1 MKAPCL
7 AGLALAA
14 GIAVA
19 AAQDMKAPRIAHFA
33 ADWNSVTAELRAS
46 EAFRPAPDDGD
57 GAPVAAPDDPLGD
70 LNRAVAERIPN
81 IAASV
86 VPVLLPFDTAA
97 FLRDRAEGK
106 AATEPG
112 SYLGGFESVPFFHAG
127 PGGYDAVITARA
139 PDMKDLGINYAE
151 RILVHL
157 SGAGVVYE
165 IDEPAGRIAWP
176 VGNELESE
184 FPGIKR
190 MFLENYAR
198 YTFER
203 YGVPYVIA
211 IECHD
216 GGARFRRMSCRD
228 ADKVAVRMLKSLQLV
243 GGQPPAAPRT
253 AAAGTIERPAAE
265 STVFTYYAPGELGR
279 PGGKIKGDADYTVYS
294 KIRFPMLDA
303 PAFANTQFARSE
315 GSPQNY
321 SYPWRDNFCE
331 PRAFFVG
338 QCGRGLGHQGQD
350 LRPAYCR
357 QRGPGARCEP
367 YEHEVVAVR
376 DGAVMRAPGQQALYI
391 VANGPGER
399 VRFRYLHMS
408 PKQFDAGGWVSGRF
422 VKEGEAI
429 GKVGNYWYREN
440 ATTYHLHFDLQVPTK
455 YGWVFVNPYMT
466 LVAAYERLIRARG
479 VELGEDG
486 TPVPVAT
493 TPTDTAPPSATLPV
507 ATPATEAPVAQ
518 EPPKEAVSGVPTAH
532 EPAAEVPVANAPPS
546 AQEPAQESVQESAPQ
561 DPAAAEF
568 VAQPAASPDAA
579 PITAAK
585 PTETAVESPAANR
598 TDDGMPRDERVDQ
611 TSSEPAG
618 VSADHGG
625 SDGGAMEHAGD
636 GAGQPGVV
644 RPLGRRFP
652 STGPRAWHL
661 RRHLQPRD
669 GEPQAR
675 HSGL

>member
-1 MKAPCL
+1 LKAPCL

-14 GIAVA
+14 GIAAA
-19 AAQDMKAPRIAHFA
+19 AAQDMKAPRISHFD
-33 ADWNSVTAELRAS
+33 ADWNAVAADLRAS
-46 EAFRPAPDDGD
+46 EAFRSAPDDGD
-57 GAPVAAPDDPLGD
+57 GAHLVAPPADPLGD

-81 IAASV
+81 VAASV
-86 VPVLLPFDTAA
+86 VPVLLPFDAAA
-97 FLRDRAEGK
+97 FLRDRAGGK

-139 PDMKDLGINYAE
+139 PDLKDLGINYSE
-151 RILVHL
+151 RILVHI
-157 SGAGVVYE
+157 SGAGLVYE

-176 VGNELESE
+176 VGNGLEAE

-190 MFLENYAR
+190 MFLESYVRYA
-198 YTFER
+198 FER

-216 GGARFRRMSCRD
+216 GGARFRRMACRD
-228 ADKVAVRMLKSLQLV
+228 ADKIAVRILKSLQIA
-243 GGQPPAAPRT
+243 GGQPPAAPT
-253 AAAGTIERPAAE
+253 PAPASTIERPAVE
-265 STVFTYYAPGELGR
+265 STVFTYYPPGELGR
-279 PGGKIKGDADYTVYS
+279 PGSKIRGDADYTVYS

-303 PAFANTQFARSE
+303 PAFANTQFARRESA
-315 GSPQNY
+315 PQNY
-321 SYPWRDNFCE
+321 LYPWRDNFCE

-338 QCGRGLGHQGQD
+338 QCGKGLGHQGQD

-357 QRGPGARCEP
+357 QRTPGARCEP
-367 YEHEVVAVR
+367 NSHEVVAVR
-376 DGAVMRAPGQQALYI
+376 DGAVMRAPGQQALY
-391 VANGPGER
+391 VVVNGPGER

-408 PKQFDAGGWVSGRF
+408 PKQFDADGWVSGRL
-422 VKEGEAI
+422 VKEGEVI

-440 ATTYHLHFDLQVPTK
+440 ATTYHLHFDLQVPTR

-466 LVAAYERLIRARG
+466 LVAGYERLIRARG
-479 VELGEDG
+479 VQLGEDG
-486 TPVPVAT
+486 SPVPAAVAPAASP
-493 TPTDTAPPSATLPV
+493 PTAALPV

-518 EPPKEAVSGVPTAH
+518 EAPRAPLLH
-532 EPAAEVPVANAPPS
+532 EPV
-546 AQEPAQESVQESAPQ
+546 AQEPATGAPVATAPPAAQAPATASAPQ
-561 DPAAAEF
+561 DPAAAEP
-568 VAQPAASPDAA
+568 VADAPAAAPDPA
-579 PITAAK
+579 PVTAAK
-585 PTETAVESPAANR
+585 PTETAVDSPASSR
-598 TDDGMPRDERVDQ
+598 TDDGTPRDDRVDE

-625 SDGGAMEHAGD
+625 SDGRAMDHTGHGAE
-636 GAGQPGVV
+636 QPGTV

-652 STGPRAWHL
+652 VAGPRAWHL
-661 RRHLQPRD
+661 RRHVQPGN

>member
-1 MKAPCL
+1 LKAPCL

-46 EAFRPAPDDGD
+46 EAFRSPPDDGD
-57 GAPVAAPDDPLGD
+57 GAPVAAPADPLGD

-97 FLRDRAEGK
+97 FLRDRADGK

-112 SYLGGFESVPFFHAG
+112 SYLGGFENAPFFHAG

-151 RILVHL
+151 RILIHI

-176 VGNELESE
+176 VGNELETE

-228 ADKVAVRMLKSLQLV
+228 ADKVAVRVLKSLQLV
-243 GGQPPAAPRT
+243 GGQPPATPRT
-253 AAAGTIERPAAE
+253 AAAGTIERPAVE

-315 GSPQNY
+315 GAPQNY

-391 VANGPGER
+391 VANAPGER

-493 TPTDTAPPSATLPV
+493 APPTSTPSAAMPI
-507 ATPATEAPVAQ
+507 AMPATEAPVAQ
-518 EPPKEAVSGVPTAH
+518 EIAKEPGSKVAT
-532 EPAAEVPVANAPPS
+532 EPAAQETAADVPAATAPPPS
-546 AQEPAQESVQESAPQ
+546 APAPV
-561 DPAAAEF
+561 
-568 VAQPAASPDAA
+568 
-579 PITAAK
+579 TAAK

-598 TDDGMPRDERVDQ
+598 TDDGMPRDERVDE

-625 SDGGAMEHAGD
+625 SDSGAMEHAGD
-636 GAGQPGVV
+636 GADQPGVV

>member
-1 MKAPCL
+1 LKAPCL

-14 GIAVA
+14 GIAA
-19 AAQDMKAPRIAHFA
+19 ATAQDMKAPRIAHFD
-33 ADWNSVTAELRAS
+33 ADWNAVAADLRAS
-46 EAFRPAPDDGD
+46 EAFRSSPDDGD
-57 GAPVAAPDDPLGD
+57 GAHLVAPPADPLGE
-70 LNRAVAERIPN
+70 LNRAVADRIPKV
-81 IAASV
+81 AASV
-86 VPVLLPFDTAA
+86 VPVLLPFDTAT
-97 FLRDRAEGK
+97 FLRERAEGK

-112 SYLGGFESVPFFHAG
+112 SYLGGFEGVPFFHAG

-139 PDMKDLGINYAE
+139 PDMKDIGINYAE

-157 SGAGVVYE
+157 SGAGVVYD

-176 VGNELESE
+176 VGNGLETD

-203 YGVPYVIA
+203 YGVPYIIA

-228 ADKVAVRMLKSLQLV
+228 ADKVAVRVLKSLQLV
-243 GGQPPAAPRT
+243 GGQPPATPRT

-265 STVFTYYAPGELGR
+265 STVFTYYSPGELGR

-303 PAFANTQFARSE
+303 PSFANTQFARSE

-338 QCGRGLGHQGQD
+338 QCGKGLGHQGQD

-408 PKQFDAGGWVSGRF
+408 PKQFDTGGWVSGRF
-422 VKEGEAI
+422 VKEGEVI

-466 LVAAYERLIRARG
+466 LVAAYERLIHGRG

-486 TPVPVAT
+486 APVPVAVAA
-493 TPTDTAPPSATLPV
+493 PTAPTPIPSASMPV
-507 ATPATEAPVAQ
+507 AVPATEAPVAQ
-518 EPPKEAVSGVPTAH
+518 ESLKEPVPGLPMAH
-532 EPAAEVPVANAPPS
+532 EPAAEVPVVHVPPS
-546 AQEPAQESVQESAPQ
+546 AQEPPRETVQETAPQ
-561 DPAAAEF
+561 EPAAAES
-568 VAQPAASPDAA
+568 VVHEAAV
-579 PITAAK
+579 TAAK
-585 PTETAVESPAANR
+585 PTETAVESPASNR

-618 VSADHGG
+618 VSADHGR
-625 SDGGAMEHAGD
+625 SDSGAVEHAGD
-636 GAGQPGVV
+636 GAEQPGVV
-644 RPLGRRFP
+644 RPLDRRFP
-652 STGPRAWHL
+652 IAGPRAWHL
-661 RRHLQPRD
+661 RRHVQPGD
-669 GEPQAR
+669 EQPQAR